1 MVRLIKWVM
10 IIAKSRGIKGYQRMS
25 EDRLLSALNASESL
39 KRNKTTKGIRKKS
52 IILIKYLKTQ
62 ETFFG

>member
-1 MVRLIKWVM
+1 MLRLIKWVM

>member
-1 MVRLIKWVM
+1 M

-62 ETFFG
+62 ETFLG